1 MITMKID
8 FYQEVEI
15 KGNAKNSTY
24 AKCKGVV
31 IGISEEDDIVYGYSV
46 VLHGKENTVYFE
58 KDDVFP
64 TGVVFR
70 REDFY

>member
-1 MITMKID
+1 MKID

-31 IGISEEDDIVYGYSV
+31 LGISEEDDIVYGYSV
-46 VLHGKENTVYFE
+46 VLHGKENTVYFV

-64 TGVVFR
+64 TGVVFS

>member
-1 MITMKID
+1 MEIA
-8 FYQEVEI
+8 FYQEVKVKED
-15 KGNAKNSTY
+15 AKNDKY

-31 IGISEEDDIVYGYSV
+31 IGISEEEDIVYGYSV
-46 VLHGKENTVYFE
+46 VIHGKENSVYFE

-64 TGVVFR
+64 TGIIFK

>member
-1 MITMKID
+1 MNID
-8 FYQEVEI
+8 FYQEVEV
-15 KGNAKNSTY
+15 KESTKNSKY

-31 IGISEEDDIVYGYSV
+31 LGISEEDGIVYGYSV
-46 VLHGKENTVYFE
+46 AIHGKENTVYFE

-64 TGVVFR
+64 TGIIYR

>member
-1 MITMKID
+1 MKID

-15 KGNAKNSTY
+15 KEDAKNSKY

-31 IGISEEDDIVYGYSV
+31 LGISEEDDTVYGYSV
-46 VLHGKENTVYFE
+46 VIHGRENTVYFE
-58 KDDVFP
+58 KDDVLP
-64 TGVVFR
+64 TGVFFR

>member
-1 MITMKID
+1 MKID

-24 AKCKGVV
+24 VKCKGVV
-31 IGISEEDDIVYGYSV
+31 LGISEEDDIVYGYSV

-64 TGVVFR
+64 TGVVFS

>member
-1 MITMKID
+1 MIMKIN
-8 FYQEVEI
+8 FYQEVEV
-15 KGNAKNSTY
+15 KENAKNSKY

-31 IGISEEDDIVYGYSV
+31 LGISEEDDVVYGYTIV
-46 VLHGKENTVYFE
+46 IHGKENTVYFE

-64 TGVVFR
+64 TGTVFK